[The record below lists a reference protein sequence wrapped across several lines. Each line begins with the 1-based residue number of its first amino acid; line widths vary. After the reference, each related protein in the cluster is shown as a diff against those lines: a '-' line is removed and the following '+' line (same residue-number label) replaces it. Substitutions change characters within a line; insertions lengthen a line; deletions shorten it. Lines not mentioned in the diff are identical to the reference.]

1 MTSLKTNRLGITST
15 YFYRRG
21 LYEKNY
27 TYIIYYLHIFSHLD
41 SYFLNYSVS
50 IDQLP
55 HFRSINLIPF
65 YYPNKTTYQI
75 REVLDNLIIF
85 IPFGLYL
92 KILNINSDRTI
103 FLDFLL
109 SISLELSQYI
119 FCLGASDITDLIT
132 NTTGVLVGVGLYY
145 LLKKIFKE
153 KTNKIILA
161 LAAIVTIL
169 FVSFD
174 HYYSYKQLM
183 HINHKLFTIVH
194 NKNEVSLI
202 FLFCW
207 MTIT

>member
-1 MTSLKTNRLGITST
+1 MKKTTHILFTI
-15 YFYRRG
+15 
-21 LYEKNY
+21 
-27 TYIIYYLHIFSHLD
+27 YI
-41 SYFLNYSVS
+41 FLVIWIILFKLSVS

-65 YYPNKTTYQI
+65 YYQI

-92 KILNINSDRTI
+92 KTLNINSDRTI
-103 FLDFLL
+103 FLGFLL

-169 FVSFD
+169 FVS
-174 HYYSYKQLM
+174 LIIIIL
-183 HINHKLFTIVH
+183 IN
-194 NKNEVSLI
+194 N
-202 FLFCW
+202 
-207 MTIT
+207 

>member
-1 MTSLKTNRLGITST
+1 MKKTTHILFTI
-15 YFYRRG
+15 
-21 LYEKNY
+21 
-27 TYIIYYLHIFSHLD
+27 YI
-41 SYFLNYSVS
+41 FLVIWIILFKLSVS

-92 KILNINSDRTI
+92 KTLNINSDRTI
-103 FLDFLL
+103 FLGFLL

-132 NTTGVLVGVGLYY
+132 NTTGVLGRCWS
-145 LLKKIFKE
+145 LLSFKKRFLKRRPI
-153 KTNKIILA
+153 KIILA

-169 FVSFD
+169 FVS
-174 HYYSYKQLM
+174 LIVIIL
-183 HINHKLFTIVH
+183 IN
-194 NKNEVSLI
+194 N
-202 FLFCW
+202 
-207 MTIT
+207 

>member
-1 MTSLKTNRLGITST
+1 M
-15 YFYRRG
+15 
-21 LYEKNY
+21 KNY

-41 SYFLNYSVS
+41 HTFKLSVS

-92 KILNINSDRTI
+92 KTLNINSDRTI
-103 FLDFLL
+103 FLGFLL

-132 NTTGVLVGVGLYY
+132 NTTEYLSVLVFI
-145 LLKKIFKE
+145 IF
-153 KTNKIILA
+153 
-161 LAAIVTIL
+161 
-169 FVSFD
+169 
-174 HYYSYKQLM
+174 
-183 HINHKLFTIVH
+183 
-194 NKNEVSLI
+194 
-202 FLFCW
+202 
-207 MTIT
+207 